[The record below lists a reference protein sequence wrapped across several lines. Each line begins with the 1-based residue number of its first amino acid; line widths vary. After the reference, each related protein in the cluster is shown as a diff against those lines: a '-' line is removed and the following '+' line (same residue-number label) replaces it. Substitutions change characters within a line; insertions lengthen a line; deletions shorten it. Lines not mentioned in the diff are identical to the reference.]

1 MSCHRTLHGYTP
13 LRVYALIQ
21 RVRAERA
28 VEAAQQASPQWPTED
43 RDGPYADPH
52 AACRHAHRQLVA
64 SRPLTTEREQHYF
77 TSASDD
83 AAG

>member
-1 MSCHRTLHGYTP
+1 MPSHRTLHGYAP

-28 VEAAQQASPQWPTED
+28 EEAAPQTSPQWPTED

-52 AACRHAHRQLVA
+52 AACRLAHRQLIA
-64 SRPLTTEREQHYF
+64 LRQQTTEHE
-77 TSASDD
+77 
-83 AAG
+83 